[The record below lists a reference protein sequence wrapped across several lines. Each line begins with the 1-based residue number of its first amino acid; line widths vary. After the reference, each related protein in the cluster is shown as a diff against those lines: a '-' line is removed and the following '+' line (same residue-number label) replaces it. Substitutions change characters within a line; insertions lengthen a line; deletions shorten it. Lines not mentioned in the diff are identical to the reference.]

1 MYYLRHWK
9 GLIASIVALVTLAIS
24 IAMANYLSAD
34 GTKIK
39 KQNFD
44 VLRIGVIDSIR
55 LKTEAKCFRAHDEIA
70 QRIFDLMVKIREI
83 SSQMTNQT
91 MQIRQDKQLRQ
102 KQKQSKFTEMDKKW
116 KILSTD
122 YSKAMRKEKELDAK
136 LTDYIQNKVLQVISD
151 IAKKF
156 KIDIVINK
164 GSQSMTQVFYNTSNI
179 DITNVVVNELNK
191 IVPKI
196 DLKEFE

>member
-1 MYYLRHWK
+1 
-9 GLIASIVALVTLAIS
+9 
-24 IAMANYLSAD
+24 
-34 GTKIK
+34 
-39 KQNFD
+39 
-44 VLRIGVIDSIR
+44 
-55 LKTEAKCFRAHDEIA
+55 DEIA

-164 GSQSMTQVFYNTSNI
+164 GSQNMTQVFYNTSNI

>member
-164 GSQSMTQVFYNTSNI
+164 GSQNMTQVYYNTSNI

>member
-1 MYYLRHWK
+1 MYSLRHWK

-164 GSQSMTQVFYNTSNI
+164 GSQNMTQVFYNTSNI

>member
-1 MYYLRHWK
+1 MYSLRHWK

-164 GSQSMTQVFYNTSNI
+164 GSQNMTQVFYNTS
-179 DITNVVVNELNK
+179 
-191 IVPKI
+191 
-196 DLKEFE
+196 